1 MVPPALGEKTKN
13 SNSFKVL
20 ISQTLK
26 QVCGLLDSWAGQTS
40 SGHGLMNQH
49 LFATNKRL
57 KEEEGQGRGEGKTG
71 SRRIFFLAF
80 IVLWTLVMHQY
91 AVRGTKCRSAGSNP
105 YIHPHIG
112 LSPVFFS
119 WTNHCNLHSLY
130 LKQKTVVVMTEPALW
145 PLCTNCCLNH
155 WFSSLYDC
163 NICSWFLRSDIQTRL
178 LKWRK
183 AKCKQIQSSLI

>member
-57 KEEEGQGRGEGKTG
+57 KKRKGRGEE
-71 SRRIFFLAF
+71 RE
-80 IVLWTLVMHQY
+80 
-91 AVRGTKCRSAGSNP
+91 
-105 YIHPHIG
+105 
-112 LSPVFFS
+112 
-119 WTNHCNLHSLY
+119 
-130 LKQKTVVVMTEPALW
+130 KQEAEG
-145 PLCTNCCLNH
+145 
-155 WFSSLYDC
+155 FSS
-163 NICSWFLRSDIQTRL
+163 
-178 LKWRK
+178 
-183 AKCKQIQSSLI
+183 